1 MLSVNLPAYQLINLR
16 NMATVTRENIG
27 LLHDKLTVKLSKED
41 YYPSFE
47 KSVKEYSKKA
57 NIPGFRK
64 GMVPTGMVKKMYGPS
79 VFYDAV
85 IKEVEKEIQNY
96 LSTEKPDFFAQPLPM
111 HSDLRNLDMNEPGD
125 YEFPF
130 EIGLK
135 PQVDIDLSKVTLT
148 RNIVTVTDEMINEEI
163 ERLQNRHGKML
174 DPETVTSEENVLN
187 VSFAEVDPDGN
198 TVPDGVSKENSL
210 LVKYFTPALREEL
223 MGKKKDDSIV
233 LQLNKAFEEK
243 EREWIIGDLGLNK
256 DDASEGDKN
265 FNMTITKVGL
275 VERRE
280 LNEEFFNEVLPG
292 KEIKTEDAFR
302 NELKEEI
309 QKHWDAQSRVQL
321 HDQIYHFLLDTP
333 IRFPDEFLKRWLQRG
348 GDKEKS
354 PEEVEQ
360 EFPSFTNQL
369 KWTLISDKII
379 KENFLEVTQ
388 EELRENMKKEILQY
402 FGQMKMDG
410 DTSWI
415 ESYVDRMMKEEKQ
428 VDASYR
434 RLITDKLFTWA
445 EAQVKPEEKNVS
457 AEELTAMQHNH
468 HH

>member
-1 MLSVNLPAYQLINLR
+1 
-16 NMATVTRENIG
+16 MATVTRENIG
-27 LLHDKLTVKLSKED
+27 LLHDKLTVKLTKED
-41 YYPSFE
+41 YYPTFE
-47 KSVKEYSKKA
+47 KSIKDYSKKA

-64 GMVPTGMVKKMYGPS
+64 GMVPAGMVKKMYGAS

-96 LSTEKPDFFAQPLPM
+96 LTTEKPDYFAQPLPIS
-111 HSDLRNLDMNEPGD
+111 SDLRNLDMNNPVD

-135 PQVDIDLSKVTLT
+135 PAIDMDLAKAKLIFNKVL
-148 RNIVTVTDEMINEEI
+148 VSDEMINEEI

-174 DPETVTSEENVLN
+174 EPETVTSEENVLN
-187 VSFAEVDPDGN
+187 VNFTEVDAEGN
-198 TVPDGVSKENSL
+198 PVQDGVTKDNSL
-210 LVKYFTPALREEL
+210 LVKYFTPVFREQL

-233 LQLNKAFEEK
+233 LQLSIAFEEK
-243 EREWIIGDLGLNK
+243 EREWLIGDLGLNK
-256 DDASEGDKN
+256 DDATTEDKN
-265 FNMTITKVGL
+265 FKSDSYRMTITKVGM

-280 LNEEFFNEVLPG
+280 MNEEFFNEVFPG

-309 QKHWDAQSRVQL
+309 QKHWDSQSRVQL

-333 IRFPDEFLKRWLQRG
+333 IQFPDEFLKNWLKRG
-348 GDKEKS
+348 GEKEKS
-354 PEEVEQ
+354 EEEVEA

-379 KENFLEVTQ
+379 KENKLEVTP
-388 EELRENMKKEILQY
+388 EELRESMKKEILQY
-402 FGQMKMDG
+402 FGQMNMDG

-415 ESYVDRMMKEEKQ
+415 ESYIDRMMKEEKQ

-434 RLITDKLFTWA
+434 RLITDKLFAWA
-445 EAQVKPEEKNVS
+445 ESQVKPVEKQVS
-457 AEELTAMQHNH
+457 ADELTAMQHNH
-468 HH
+468 QH

>member
-1 MLSVNLPAYQLINLR
+1 
-16 NMATVTRENIG
+16 MAEVIRENIG

-47 KSVKEYSKKA
+47 KSIKEYSKKA

-64 GMVPTGMVKKMYGPS
+64 GMVPAGMVKKMYGSS

-85 IKEVEKEIQNY
+85 IKEVEKEIQKY
-96 LSTEKPDFFAQPLPM
+96 LATEKPDFFAQPLPIS
-111 HSDLRNLDMNEPGD
+111 SDLRNLDMNNPAD

-135 PQVDIDLSKVTLT
+135 PQVDVDLSKAKLNCNKVK
-148 RNIVTVTDEMINEEI
+148 VTDGMINEEI

-174 DPETVTSEENVLN
+174 EPETVTAEDNVLN
-187 VSFAEVDPDGN
+187 VNFVEVDAEGSPVQG
-198 TVPDGVSKENSL
+198 GVSKDNSL
-210 LVKYFTPALREEL
+210 LVKYFTPAFREQL
-223 MGKKKDDSIV
+223 MGKKKDDNII
-233 LQLNKAFEEK
+233 LQLNNAFEEK

-256 DDASEGDKN
+256 DDMSPGDKY
-265 FNMTITKVGL
+265 FKMTITKVAL
-275 VERRE
+275 VEKRE

-292 KEIKTEDAFR
+292 KEIKTEEGFR
-302 NELKEEI
+302 NELREEI

-333 IRFPDEFLKRWLQRG
+333 IQFPDDFLKKWLQKSG
-348 GDKEKS
+348 EKEKS
-354 PEEVEQ
+354 IEEVEA

-369 KWTLISDKII
+369 KWTLISDKFIR
-379 KENFLEVTQ
+379 EYNLEVSE
-388 EELRENMKKEILQY
+388 EELRENMRKEILQY

-415 ESYVDRMMKEEKQ
+415 ESYVDRMMKDEKQ

-445 EAQVKPEEKNVS
+445 EGQVKPEEKEVT

>member
-1 MLSVNLPAYQLINLR
+1 
-16 NMATVTRENIG
+16 MATVTRENIG

-47 KSVKEYSKKA
+47 KSIKDYSKKA

-64 GMVPTGMVKKMYGPS
+64 GMVPAGMVKKMYGAS

-96 LSTEKPDFFAQPLPM
+96 LSAEKPDFFAQPLPM
-111 HSDLRNLDMNEPGD
+111 ASDLRHLDMNNPVD

-135 PQVDIDLSKVTLT
+135 PEINFDLSKADLTLHK
-148 RNIVTVTDEMINEEI
+148 VKVTDEMVNEEI

-174 DPETVTSEENVLN
+174 EPETVTSEDNVLN
-187 VSFAEVDPDGN
+187 VNFVETDAEGN
-198 TVPDGVSKENSL
+198 VVQDGVTKDNSL
-210 LVKYFTPALREEL
+210 LVKYFTPASREQL

-233 LQLNKAFEEK
+233 LQLNAAFEEK
-243 EREWIIGDLGLNK
+243 EREWLVGDLGLNK
-256 DDASEGDKN
+256 EDAASGQKY
-265 FNMTITKVGL
+265 FKMTITKVGL

-280 LNEEFFNEVLPG
+280 MNEEFFKEVFPG
-292 KEIKTEDAFR
+292 KEIKTEEEFR
-302 NELKEEI
+302 NELREEI
-309 QKHWDAQSRVQL
+309 QKHWDSQSRVQL

-333 IRFPDEFLKRWLQRG
+333 VQFPDDFLKRWLKTG
-348 GDKEKS
+348 GEQEKS
-354 PEEVEQ
+354 EEQVEA
-360 EFPSFTNQL
+360 EFPSFANQL

-379 KENFLEVTQ
+379 RENNLEVTQ
-388 EELRENMKKEILQY
+388 EELRESMKKEILQY
-402 FGQMKMDG
+402 FGQMNMDG

-415 ESYVDRMMKEEKQ
+415 ESYIDRMMKEEKQ

-434 RLITDKLFTWA
+434 RLITDKLFSWA
-445 EAQVKPEEKNVS
+445 EGQVKPVEKEVLP
-457 AEELTAMQHNH
+457 EELTAMQHH
-468 HH
+468 HHH

>member
-1 MLSVNLPAYQLINLR
+1 
-16 NMATVTRENIG
+16 MATITRENIG
-27 LLHDKLTVKLSKED
+27 LLHDKLTVKLTKED

-47 KSVKEYSKKA
+47 KSIKDYSKKA

-64 GMVPTGMVKKMYGPS
+64 GMVPAGMVKKMYGAS

-85 IKEVEKEIQNY
+85 IKEVEKEIQNF
-96 LSTEKPDFFAQPLPM
+96 LTNEKPDFFAQPLPM
-111 HSDLRNLDMNEPGD
+111 SSDLRHLDMNNPAD

-135 PQVDIDLSKVTLT
+135 PQVDIDLSKAKLTLHK
-148 RNIVTVTDEMINEEI
+148 VKVTDEMINEEI

-187 VSFAEVDPDGN
+187 VNFVETGAEGN
-198 TVPDGVSKENSL
+198 AIQDSVIKDNSL
-210 LVKYFTPALREEL
+210 LVKYFTPTFREQL

-233 LQLNKAFEEK
+233 LQLNNAFEEK
-243 EREWIIGDLGLNK
+243 EREWIIGDLGLDK
-256 DDASEGDKN
+256 DDPSVGDKY
-265 FNMTITKVGL
+265 FKVTITKVGL
-275 VERRE
+275 VEKRE
-280 LNEEFFNEVLPG
+280 LNEEFFNEVFPG
-292 KEIKTEDAFR
+292 KEIKTEEAFK
-302 NELKEEI
+302 NELKDEI
-309 QKHWDAQSRVQL
+309 QKHWDSQSRVQL

-333 IRFPDEFLKRWLQRG
+333 IQFPDEFLKKWLQRG
-348 GDKEKS
+348 GEKEKS
-354 PEEVEQ
+354 EEEVEA

-379 KENFLEVTQ
+379 KENNLEVTQ

-415 ESYVDRMMKEEKQ
+415 ESYIDRMMKEEKQ

-445 EAQVKPEEKNVS
+445 EGQVKAEEKEVTS
-457 AEELTAMQHNH
+457 EELTAMQHNH
-468 HH
+468 HHH

>member
-1 MLSVNLPAYQLINLR
+1 
-16 NMATVTRENIG
+16 MATVTRENIG
-27 LLHDKLTVKLSKED
+27 LLHDKLTVKITKED

-47 KSVKEYSKKA
+47 KSIKEYSRKA

-64 GMVPTGMVKKMYGPS
+64 GMVPAGMVKKMYGAS

-85 IKEVEKEIQNY
+85 IKEVEKEIKNY
-96 LSTEKPDFFAQPLPM
+96 LTTEKPDFFAQPLPM
-111 HSDLRNLDMNEPGD
+111 NSDLRNLDMNDPAD

-130 EIGLK
+130 EMGLK
-135 PQVDIDLSKVTLT
+135 PPVDLDLSKAKLTLHKVK
-148 RNIVTVTDEMINEEI
+148 ISEEMINEEI

-187 VSFAEVDPDGN
+187 VNFVEVDDEGN
-198 TVPDGVSKENSL
+198 AVQDGVSKDNSL
-210 LVKYFTPALREEL
+210 LIKYFTPAFREQL
-223 MGKKKDDSIV
+223 MGKKKEDSIV
-233 LQLNKAFEEK
+233 LQLNNAFEEK
-243 EREWIIGDLGLNK
+243 EREWITGDLGLNK
-256 DDASEGDKN
+256 EDASAGHKK
-265 FNMTITKVGL
+265 FKMTITKVGL

-280 LNEEFFNEVLPG
+280 MNEEFFNEVFPG
-292 KEIKTEDAFR
+292 KEIKTEEAFR
-302 NELKEEI
+302 NELKQEI
-309 QKHWDAQSRVQL
+309 KKNWDAQSRVQL

-333 IRFPDEFLKRWLQRG
+333 IQFPDEFLKKWLQRG
-348 GDKEKS
+348 GEKEKS
-354 PEEVEQ
+354 PEEVEE

-379 KENFLEVTQ
+379 KENNLEVTQ
-388 EELRENMKKEILQY
+388 DELRQNMKKEILQY

-415 ESYVDRMMKEEKQ
+415 ESYIDRMMKEEKQ

-445 EAQVKPEEKNVS
+445 EEHVKPEEKEVS
-457 AEELTAMQHNH
+457 ADELIAMQHNH

>member
-1 MLSVNLPAYQLINLR
+1 
-16 NMATVTRENIG
+16 MATVTRENIG
-27 LLHDKLTVKLSKED
+27 LLHDKLTVKLTKED

-85 IKEVEKEIQNY
+85 IKVVEKEIQNY
-96 LSTEKPDFFAQPLPM
+96 LTTEKPDFFAQPLPM
-111 HSDLRNLDMNEPGD
+111 NSDLRNLDMNEPGD

-135 PQVDIDLSKVTLT
+135 PQVDLDLAKAKLT
-148 RNIVTVTDEMINEEI
+148 RNNVKVTDEMINEEI

-174 DPETVTSEENVLN
+174 DPESVTSEENVLN
-187 VSFAEVDPDGN
+187 VSFTEVDAEGN
-198 TVPDGVSKENSL
+198 AVPDGVSKDNSL
-210 LVKYFTPALREEL
+210 LVKYFTPAFREQL
-223 MGKKKDDSIV
+223 MGKKKEDSIV
-233 LQLNKAFEEK
+233 VQLNKAFEEK

-256 DDASEGDKN
+256 DDTSEGDKN
-265 FNMTITKVGL
+265 FKMTITKVGL

-280 LNEEFFNEVLPG
+280 MNEEFFNEVFPG
-292 KEIKTEDAFR
+292 KEIKTKEVFR

-333 IRFPDEFLKRWLQRG
+333 IQFPDEFLKKWLQRG

-354 PEEVEQ
+354 PEEVEE
-360 EFPSFTNQL
+360 EFPSFSNQL

-434 RLITDKLFTWA
+434 RLITDKLFAWA
-445 EAQVKPEEKNVS
+445 EEHVQPEEKNVS

>member
-1 MLSVNLPAYQLINLR
+1 
-16 NMATVTRENIG
+16 MATVTRENIG
-27 LLHDKLTVKLSKED
+27 LLHDKLTVKLTKED

-47 KSVKEYSKKA
+47 KSIKEYSKKA

-64 GMVPTGMVKKMYGPS
+64 GMVPVGMVKKMYGAS

-96 LSTEKPDFFAQPLPM
+96 LTSEKPDFFAQPLPM
-111 HSDLRNLDMNEPGD
+111 SSDLRNLDMNNPAD

-135 PQVDIDLSKVTLT
+135 PPVDVDLAKAKLTLHKVK
-148 RNIVTVTDEMINEEI
+148 VTDEMVNEEI

-174 DPETVTSEENVLN
+174 EPEAVTSEENVLN
-187 VSFAEVDPDGN
+187 VNFVETDAEGN
-198 TVPDGVSKENSL
+198 TVEGGITKDNSL
-210 LVKYFTPALREEL
+210 LVKYFTLAFREQL
-223 MGKKKDDSIV
+223 MGKKKDENIV

-243 EREWIIGDLGLNK
+243 EKEWLSGDLGVNK
-256 DDASEGDKN
+256 NDEAAGEKH
-265 FNMTITKVGL
+265 FKMTITKVGL
-275 VERRE
+275 VEKRE
-280 LNEEFFNEVLPG
+280 LNEEFFKEVFTG
-292 KEIKTEDAFR
+292 KEIKTEEEFR
-302 NELKEEI
+302 NELNEEV
-309 QKHWDAQSRVQL
+309 QKHWDSQSRVQL
-321 HDQIYHFLLDTP
+321 HDQIYHFLVDTP
-333 IRFPDEFLKRWLQRG
+333 LQFPDDFLKRWLQRG
-348 GDKEKS
+348 GEKEKS
-354 PEEVEQ
+354 QDEVDA

-379 KENFLEVTQ
+379 KENNLEVTQ

-415 ESYVDRMMKEEKQ
+415 ESYIDRMMKEEKQ

-445 EAQVKPEEKNVS
+445 EAQVKPAEKEVS
-457 AEELTAMQHNH
+457 PEELTAMQHH
-468 HH
+468 HHH

>member
-1 MLSVNLPAYQLINLR
+1 
-16 NMATVTRENIG
+16 MATVTRENIG

-47 KSVKEYSKKA
+47 KSIKEYSKKA

-64 GMVPTGMVKKMYGPS
+64 GMVPAGMVKKMYGAS
-79 VFYDAV
+79 VYYDAV

-96 LSTEKPDFFAQPLPM
+96 LTTEKPDFFAQPLPM
-111 HSDLRNLDMNEPGD
+111 STDLRNLNMNEPAD

-135 PQVDIDLSKVTLT
+135 PQVDIDLSKAKLTL
-148 RNIVTVTDEMINEEI
+148 NKVKVTDEMIKEET

-187 VSFAEVDPDGN
+187 VSFIEVDADGN
-198 TVPDGVSKENSL
+198 PVQDGISKDNSL
-210 LVKYFTPALREEL
+210 LVKYFTPSFRDQL
-223 MGKKKDDSIV
+223 MGKKKEDSLV
-233 LQLNKAFEEK
+233 LQLNSAFEEK
-243 EREWIIGDLGLNK
+243 EREWITNDLGLNK
-256 DDASEGDKN
+256 DDVRLNDAVGQASEGDKH
-265 FNMTITKVGL
+265 FKMTITKVGL

-280 LNEEFFNEVLPG
+280 LNEEFFKEVFPA
-292 KEIKTEDAFR
+292 KEIKTEEEFR
-302 NELKEEI
+302 NELKDEI

-321 HDQIYHFLLDTP
+321 HDQIYHFLLDTK
-333 IRFPDEFLKRWLQRG
+333 IQFPDEFLKKWLQRG
-348 GDKEKS
+348 GEKEKS
-354 PEEVEQ
+354 AEEVEA

-369 KWTLISDKII
+369 TWTLISDKII
-379 KENFLEVTQ
+379 KENNLEVSD

-445 EAQVKPEEKNVS
+445 EEHVKPEEKEVS

-468 HH
+468 QH

>member
-1 MLSVNLPAYQLINLR
+1 
-16 NMATVTRENIG
+16 MATVTRENIG

-47 KSVKEYSKKA
+47 KSIKEYSKKA

-64 GMVPTGMVKKMYGPS
+64 GMVPAGMVKKMYGAS

-96 LSTEKPDFFAQPLPM
+96 LTTEKPDFFAQPLPM
-111 HSDLRNLDMNEPGD
+111 ASDLRHLDMNSPAD

-135 PQVDIDLSKVTLT
+135 PEINVDLSKAKLT
-148 RNIVTVTDEMINEEI
+148 RHKVRVTDEMVNEEI
-163 ERLQNRHGKML
+163 ERLQNRHGKIL
-174 DPETVTSEENVLN
+174 EPESVTSEENVLN
-187 VSFAEVDPDGN
+187 VNFVETDADGN
-198 TVPDGVSKENSL
+198 PVQDGAAKDNSL
-210 LVKYFTPALREEL
+210 LVKYFTPDFQKQL

-233 LQLNKAFEEK
+233 LQLNTAFEEK
-243 EREWIIGDLGLNK
+243 EREWLTGDLGLNK
-256 DDASEGDKN
+256 DDATAGDKY
-265 FNMTITKVGL
+265 FKMTITKVGL

-280 LNEEFFNEVLPG
+280 LNEEFFKEMLPG
-292 KEIKTEDAFR
+292 KEIKTEEEFR
-302 NELKEEI
+302 NELRDEI
-309 QKHWDAQSRVQL
+309 QKHWDAQSRIQL
-321 HDQIYHFLLDTP
+321 HDQLYHFLVDTP
-333 IRFPDEFLKRWLQRG
+333 VQFPDAFLKRWLQRG

-354 PEEVEQ
+354 EEEVEA

-369 KWTLISDKII
+369 KWTLITDKLIR
-379 KENFLEVTQ
+379 ENNIEVTQ

-415 ESYVDRMMKEEKQ
+415 ESYIDRMMQDEKQ

-434 RLITDKLFTWA
+434 RLITDKLFSWA
-445 EAQVKPEEKNVS
+445 ESQVTPDEKEVS
-457 AEELTAMQHNH
+457 AEALTAMQHH
-468 HH
+468 HHH